1 MLSHDLYW
9 ENKKYKLKIP
19 FHVIGGHRGKRR
31 KNCLS
36 LSQIEYGSSGFIS
49 GRVRLSLYKVVEATY
64 IIIDH
69 KAIKPSN
76 VKKMNTNSIKLLKA
90 IKAI

>member
-1 MLSHDLYW
+1 M
-9 ENKKYKLKIP
+9 LKIS
-19 FHVIGGHRGKRR
+19 FHVIGGHRDKRR

-36 LSQIEYGSSGFIS
+36 LSQIEYGSLGFIS
-49 GRVRLSLYKVVEATY
+49 RRVHLSLYKVVKATY

-76 VKKMNTNSIKLLKA
+76 VKETEHKFNKTLKSYQSH
-90 IKAI
+90 IN

>member
-1 MLSHDLYW
+1 M
-9 ENKKYKLKIP
+9 LKIS
-19 FHVIGGHRGKRR
+19 FHVIGGHRDKPR

-36 LSQIEYGSSGFIS
+36 LSQIEYGSLGFIS
-49 GRVRLSLYKVVEATY
+49 RRVRLSLYKVVEATY

-76 VKKMNTNSIKLLKA
+76 VKKK
-90 IKAI
+90 

>member
-1 MLSHDLYW
+1 M
-9 ENKKYKLKIP
+9 LKIS
-19 FHVIGGHRGKRR
+19 FHVIGGHRDKRR

-36 LSQIEYGSSGFIS
+36 LSQIEYGSLGFIS
-49 GRVRLSLYKVVEATY
+49 RRVRLSLYKVVEATY

-76 VKKMNTNSIKLLKA
+76 VKKNEHKFNKTLKSYQNH
-90 IKAI
+90 IN